1 MSLLGIDVG
10 TTGAKAVVFS
20 DAGVVLGSGYVEYDI
35 SRPSPGHA
43 ELDAE
48 FIWPLIRKAI
58 SLSVAKADAAGG
70 GRDPVSAIAVDSMGE
85 NLVPVSRDRQILGPS
100 IMNMD
105 ARGAEFLPELASA
118 VSAEELYRITGNTL
132 SNQFSIVKLMWMRR
146 NQPELYDKVDS
157 FLPWNSFVSFMLGG
171 DPVAEYALANRTLLF
186 DVDSEGWSDRM
197 ITVSGL
203 DPGKLPRPARA
214 GTPIGTVSRLAAE
227 EIGVAPGI
235 PIVVGAHDQ
244 SSASLGS
251 GSMFEGTA
259 MYGMGTFHCIAPV
272 FSERKPADAMISRG
286 LNTEHSALPGLY
298 LTLIYNSGGSVVK
311 WYRDTFASAEHAR
324 ASGEDRDIYEQL
336 FSELPEYPSNVRVI
350 PHFASMGPPDFIDQP
365 NAAFLGMTMD
375 TTRGEILKGIVEGN
389 VFSLKLSVDALDD
402 VGISIRELRPTG
414 GGSKSDATVQ
424 LCADILGRPCVRP
437 EVTEASALGSAILA
451 GIGGGTFGSAT
462 EAVDRMIRIEPT
474 FEPAPNRPEQYTES
488 YEEYKRLRAFVVNSR
503 PNVRLPR
510 LLPPMPR
517 PVASPSALRRSRQAP
532 PGQY

>member
-20 DAGVVLGSGYVEYDI
+20 EDGVVLGSTYTEYDI
-35 SRPSPGHA
+35 SRPAAGHA

-48 FIWPLIRKAI
+48 FIWPLIRETISKAI
-58 SLSVAKADAAGG
+58 ATAHQSSTVP
-70 GRDPVSAIAVDSMGE
+70 DPVRAVAVDSMGE

-105 ARGAEFLPELASA
+105 ARGTEFLPELEAA
-118 VSAEELYRITGNTL
+118 ISAEDLYRITGNTL

-146 NQPELYDKVDS
+146 NQPDLYDKVYS

-186 DVDSEGWSDRM
+186 DVDRERWSDRM
-197 ITVSGL
+197 LGACGL
-203 DPGKLPRPARA
+203 DPDKLPRSVAA
-214 GTPIGTVSRLAAE
+214 GTPIGVVSGVAAE
-227 EIGVAPGI
+227 EIGLPEGI
-235 PIVVGAHDQ
+235 PIVIGAHDQ

-251 GSMFEGTA
+251 GSMSEGTA

-272 FSERKPADAMISRG
+272 FSGRKPADAMISRG
-286 LNTEHSALPGLY
+286 LNTEHYALPGFY

-311 WYRDTFASAEHAR
+311 WYRDTFAAAEHAQ
-324 ASGEDRDIYEQL
+324 ALDEGGDVYPAL
-336 FSELPEYPSNVRVI
+336 FSELPQHPSSVRVI

-365 NAAFLGMTMD
+365 NAALLGMTLD
-375 TTRGEILKGIVEGN
+375 TTRGDILKGIVEGN
-389 VFSLKLSVDALDD
+389 VFSLKLSVDALSD

-414 GGSKSDATVQ
+414 GGSKSDVAIQ
-424 LCADILGRPCVRP
+424 ICADILGRPCVRP

-451 GIGGGTFGSAT
+451 GVGAGVFAGAP
-462 EAVDRMIRIEPT
+462 EAVERMIRVGPM
-474 FEPAPNRPEQYTES
+474 FEPDMNRHEQYTEP

-503 PNVRLPR
+503 RT
-510 LLPPMPR
+510 
-517 PVASPSALRRSRQAP
+517 
-532 PGQY
+532 